1 MLLSLIKHH
10 KPPFLFGNQLII
22 QKYFNTDPLM
32 EFHLFSNLNLLTI
45 NSIDDIFLLFGKNIK
60 FVKIIK
66 TEEKGS
72 DVNLAVHLLND
83 ARLNR

>member
-1 MLLSLIKHH
+1 
-10 KPPFLFGNQLII
+10 
-22 QKYFNTDPLM
+22 M

-45 NSIDDIFLLFGKNIK
+45 NSIDDIFLLFEKDIK

-72 DVNLAVHLLND
+72 DVNLTVHLLND